1 MLLVLWQSIV
11 SALSC
16 GMACYVIDTLITFM
30 VKALRR
36 PKHMALPRA
45 GGDEWG
51 AWDGFDGV
59 QTVGHLRL
67 AVDH

>member
-1 MLLVLWQSIV
+1 
-11 SALSC
+11 
-16 GMACYVIDTLITFM
+16 MACYVIDTLNTFM
-30 VKALRR
+30 AKTLRR
-36 PKHMALPRA
+36 PQHMALPRA